1 MPFIE
6 EVGLTG
12 MYDQVEQWKGVMHDP
27 NLDGYIGWACKQK
40 LYYTLWAVQDALKD
54 APVYHGENEWLGE
67 QTK

>member
-1 MPFIE
+1 
-6 EVGLTG
+6 
-12 MYDQVEQWKGVMHDP
+12 MHDP